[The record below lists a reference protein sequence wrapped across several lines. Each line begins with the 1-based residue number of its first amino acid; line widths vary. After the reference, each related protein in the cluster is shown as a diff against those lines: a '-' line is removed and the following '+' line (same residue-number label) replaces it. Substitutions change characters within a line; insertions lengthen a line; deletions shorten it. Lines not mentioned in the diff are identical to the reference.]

1 MNLLMSSGME
11 NNNLIADVE
20 KDINLLKKLSNRKER
35 YNYIKNF
42 SKEKLFDIADELYLD
57 YEEYDDV
64 EIRILNY
71 YENK

>member
-1 MNLLMSSGME
+1 ME
-11 NNNLIADVE
+11 NNKLIADVE